1 MPWIAAL
8 CAAMFLEP
16 GVAPQGRI
24 ASLERKLLA
33 PCCWSET
40 VAVHRSPVALE
51 MKNGIRALVGQGRTD
66 REILDYYKAKYGAR
80 ILIEPEGGTRMFA
93 NAVPWIAAALGVV
106 ALAAAIRKMT
116 RNRPAPVPAAA
127 LPEMPDDDW

>member
-1 MPWIAAL
+1 
-8 CAAMFLEP
+8 
-16 GVAPQGRI
+16 
-24 ASLERKLLA
+24 
-33 PCCWSET
+33 
-40 VAVHRSPVALE
+40 
-51 MKNGIRALVGQGRTD
+51 
-66 REILDYYKAKYGAR
+66 
-80 ILIEPEGGTRMFA
+80 MFA